1 MSNFAHSSETPMN
14 PEELTTTEALSILVD
29 VCKALEWELVIP
41 DAEHL
46 SDTDEVPGV
55 ILGKVDYIKFVLAQM
70 PITTGTVH

>member
-1 MSNFAHSSETPMN
+1 MSDFAYSSETQMN

-29 VCKALEWELVIP
+29 VCKALEWEIVIP

-46 SDTDEVPGV
+46 ADTDEVPGV

-70 PITTGTVH
+70 PQAKGTVH